1 MMRAVKFKVWWRQ
14 YKPGDV
20 AEFEHG
26 LANTLVTYHRADYVP
41 DELVVAGVADEVP
54 NKAVKVEAVT
64 RKRGRKA
71 K

>member
-1 MMRAVKFKVWWRQ
+1 MMTRAVKFKVWWRQ

-26 LANTLVTYHRADYVP
+26 LANTLVTYHRADYAP
-41 DELVVAGVADEVP
+41 DELVAVADGVP
-54 NKAVKVEAVT
+54 NKAMQVEAVS